1 MSLPRIRV
9 MQLTEDLGVGGLE
22 TVVATLTRTIDKSQ
36 FDCSVLCLK
45 DEGALADEL
54 RADGFVVHRLET
66 PPPGKA
72 DYFAFRK
79 VARLLRE
86 RRIDVIH
93 THNTSPLVD
102 GALGAMLSGVR
113 TVVHT
118 DHARDFPDK
127 LRYVVAEHLLSH
139 YVYRMVGVSDQTTRN
154 LRRYERI
161 PLRKLKT
168 IPNGISG
175 ARYRVATDPAA
186 KRRELGLRESGPVI
200 GLAARL
206 TEQKGVRYL
215 LDAMPALVA
224 RFPDLTLVIAGI
236 GVLEPELRAQAA
248 ASGVADHVRFV
259 GVRRDMPE
267 LLQLFD
273 VFCVPSIWE
282 GLPMSVLE
290 SLAAGCPLVA
300 SAVGGVPSAIE
311 HGVSG
316 LLLPPR
322 DPAALADAISTLLRD
337 PALARRYA
345 AAGRRVFDER
355 FSAEAMTRQY
365 ERLYLRQ
372 DG

>member
-1 MSLPRIRV
+1 MPRIRLLQ
-9 MQLTEDLGVGGLE
+9 MTEDLGVGGLE
-22 TVVATLTRTIDKSQ
+22 TVVATLTRTIDPAR
-36 FDCSVLCLK
+36 FDVSVLCLK

-66 PPPGKA
+66 PPDGKA
-72 DYFAFRK
+72 DYLAFRK

-102 GALGAMLSGVR
+102 GTLAAMLSGVR

-127 LRYVVAEHLLSH
+127 LRYVVAEHLLSY

-154 LRRYERI
+154 LRHYERI
-161 PLRKLKT
+161 PLHKLRT
-168 IPNGISG
+168 IPNGITG
-175 ARYRVATDPAA
+175 GRYRIATDPAA
-186 KRRELGLRESGPVI
+186 KRRELGIHATGPVI

-215 LDAMPALVA
+215 LEAMPALVS
-224 RFPDLTLVIAGI
+224 RFPDITLVIAGI
-236 GVLEPELRAQAA
+236 GVLEHELRAQASA
-248 ASGVADHVRFV
+248 LGLDEHVRFV

-273 VFCVPSIWE
+273 IYCLPSIWE
-282 GLPMSVLE
+282 GLPMAILE
-290 SLAAGCPLVA
+290 ALAAGCPLVA
-300 SAVGGVPSAIE
+300 SAVGGVPSAVE
-311 HGVSG
+311 HGISG
-316 LLLPPR
+316 VLLPPR
-322 DPAALADAISTLLRD
+322 DPAALTDAITVLLRD
-337 PALARRYA
+337 PALRRRYA
-345 AAGRRVFDER
+345 AAGRLVFDER

-372 DG
+372 DD